1 LAHNYL
7 LPPAA
12 RSRLNTVCRCAQTGA
27 GSCIIWAGTKGSRIL
42 LTLETPELT
51 AMLQVVLQAA
61 GMQVR
66 VLPWNAQYLQPGDA
80 WCREVEAYDPDWCF
94 LTSALHLEPL
104 SYWGRVCWEQDLRW
118 QLKNFRWSVLP
129 ETGMLQRWFHK
140 KTRHWRV
147 FY

>member
-1 LAHNYL
+1 MNSLSIAL
-7 LPPAA
+7 
-12 RSRLNTVCRCAQTGA
+12 VGAQLSASA
-27 GSCIIWAGTKGSRIL
+27 GSTQQTEYGLPLRADWRGFLHYLGLTKGSRIL

-66 VLPWNAQYLQPGDA
+66 VLPWNEQYLQPGDA

-94 LTSALHLEPL
+94 LTSALHLELPF

-118 QLKNFRWSVLP
+118 QLEEFSLERAA
-129 ETGMLQRWFHK
+129 
-140 KTRHWRV
+140 
-147 FY
+147 

>member
-1 LAHNYL
+1 
-7 LPPAA
+7 
-12 RSRLNTVCRCAQTGA
+12 
-27 GSCIIWAGTKGSRIL
+27 L

-94 LTSALHLEPL
+94 LTSALHLE
-104 SYWGRVCWEQDLRW
+104 
-118 QLKNFRWSVLP
+118 LP
-129 ETGMLQRWFHK
+129 SFLLGQSLLGAGLTLAAEEFSLERAA
-140 KTRHWRV
+140 
-147 FY
+147 